1 MGWLG
6 LSWEET
12 PLIPT
17 LSQLHDKI
25 NSSLIFKNY
34 IEITNFEERTGA
46 QPPQL
51 PPPSPATNPSDFFET
66 STMFFNPKRKLPFC
80 SLFLVF
86 LLYIII
92 I

>member
-12 PLIPT
+12 PSIPT
-17 LSQLHDKI
+17 LSQLHDKR
-25 NSSLIFKNY
+25 NSSLIFKNN

-80 SLFLVF
+80 
-86 LLYIII
+86 
-92 I
+92 